1 MSADR
6 PPSQPTTLCA
16 AFQHTLAQ
24 VDRTAVALR
33 TSGGGATISWGEY
46 GDTVRRL
53 AAGLASYG
61 IRRGDTVALMTAN
74 RTEATLCDVAALHLG
89 AAAFSIYATLA
100 PDQITHV
107 LDGARP
113 RLVVCEP
120 GFVPALTAAGADLAD
135 LVVLDS
141 GAPGARTWSALLA
154 AGDANTGFDFE
165 AAWRAVGPGDLAT
178 LIYTSGTTGPSKG
191 VELTH
196 RQLLA
201 QVDAVPTMWP
211 MDATDSVISFL
222 PTAHI
227 ADRLFGL
234 YIPLSRGAEVTFL
247 ADMRAVADALRET
260 RPTVFGAV
268 PRVYEKLKAAVEVML
283 AAEADQARREQTGQA
298 IRLGHRINAMRQRGE
313 RVSASDLEAHAE
325 ADTSVLAPIR
335 RLLGLDRVRW
345 AGCGAAPVAPQ
356 VLEFFLALGV
366 EICEGWGMSE
376 VAGMGFLTPPGGQ
389 RLGSVGRAVPGLE
402 ARLAPDGELQVRG
415 PMVMRGYRGLPEQ
428 TREALSPDGWL
439 STGDIAE
446 IDADGYVRIVDR
458 KKELLI
464 NAAGKNMS
472 PVAIELAVRSADP
485 LIGPMVALA
494 DGRPYTTALITLD
507 PDTARSLAPSLGL
520 ADATPDVLATDPR
533 VLARV
538 ADAVAAGN
546 KRLSRVEQIK
556 RHVVLPYFWEAGG
569 DELTPTAKI
578 RRRNVS
584 GKYTAWIDELYA
596 AEATKPSQGQA
607 DA

>member
-33 TSGGGATISWGEY
+33 TSGGGATISWDEY

-53 AAGLASYG
+53 AAGLASCG

-135 LVVLDS
+135 LVVLGS
-141 GAPGARTWSALLA
+141 GAPGARTWSGLLA
-154 AGDANTGFDFE
+154 AADTNPGFDFE
-165 AAWRAVGPGDLAT
+165 AAWRAVGPDDLAT

-234 YIPLSRGAEVTFL
+234 YIPLSRGVEVTFL
-247 ADMRAVADALRET
+247 ADMRAVAGALRET

-268 PRVYEKLKAAVEVML
+268 PRVYEKLKAAVEETL
-283 AAEADQARREQTGQA
+283 AAEADHARREQTGQA

-325 ADTSVLAPIR
+325 ADTAVLAPIR

-376 VAGMGFLTPPGGQ
+376 VAGMGFLTPPGEQ

-402 ARLAPDGELQVRG
+402 ARLAPDGELEAPLVPARD
-415 PMVMRGYRGLPEQ
+415 
-428 TREALSPDGWL
+428 EALGVGCDGDV
-439 STGDIAE
+439 GDDTVGQDEGDGDVGGEAAIP
-446 IDADGYVRIVDR
+446 ADGTVFAV
-458 KKELLI
+458 LI
-464 NAAGKNMS
+464 HGGFLFE
-472 PVAIELAVRSADP
+472 V
-485 LIGPMVALA
+485 A
-494 DGRPYTTALITLD
+494 DGAL
-507 PDTARSLAPSLGL
+507 LGGGS
-520 ADATPDVLATDPR
+520 
-533 VLARV
+533 
-538 ADAVAAGN
+538 AGQV
-546 KRLSRVEQIK
+546 KSSPLKS
-556 RHVVLPYFWEAGG
+556 
-569 DELTPTAKI
+569 
-578 RRRNVS
+578 
-584 GKYTAWIDELYA
+584 
-596 AEATKPSQGQA
+596 GQA
-607 DA
+607 STRPSDRTRT